1 MKINQLLADMR
12 NVDIRFRVIQKGE
25 PREISS
31 ADGKELQLA
40 EVEVGDDT
48 GRIFLTL
55 WDKSIEM
62 LDEGDIGEV
71 KNGFIKVIRNEL
83 RLNVGKYGELVKVE
97 EAKDFVLTEKIPDD
111 FPAPPDDYK
120 PKFKKRYQRRY

>member
-1 MKINQLLADMR
+1 MKINKLLADMR
-12 NVDIRFRVIQKGE
+12 NIDIRFRVIKKGE

-97 EAKDFVLTEKIPDD
+97 DANDFVLTEKIPSD
-111 FPAPPDDYK
+111 FPVPPDDYK
-120 PKFKKRYQRRY
+120 PKFKKRSQKRY